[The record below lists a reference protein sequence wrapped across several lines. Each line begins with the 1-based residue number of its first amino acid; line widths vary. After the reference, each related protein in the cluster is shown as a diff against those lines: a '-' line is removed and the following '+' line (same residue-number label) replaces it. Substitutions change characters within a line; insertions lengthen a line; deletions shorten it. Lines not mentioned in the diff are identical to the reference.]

1 MPASPESKIAPT
13 PNFRAAQ
20 RWNAVWVVPIVAAL
34 VGIWMIWQHVR
45 SHGPV
50 VSVSFETADGIVAGK
65 TEVRCRSVRI
75 GFVKSVDL
83 SGDLNSV
90 TVRLQMD
97 PDTRNLMPEGSR
109 FWVVRPRVSGTD
121 ISGLGTLL
129 TGAYIELDP
138 GNGPEGSLDFV
149 GLESPPATISS
160 IPGLRLRLN
169 ADQAASLVAGSPI
182 YYRGFEIGRIEGKS
196 LDPAGRRVV
205 YNAFIRQEYSGL
217 IRRNTRFWNTSGID
231 VTAGVDGFKLR
242 TPSFQAM
249 FTGGVSCSVPGGLEP
264 GDLAVDSSA
273 FRLYPGENEAM
284 NTPFDPN
291 LRMLLLFDH
300 SVRGLKQGA
309 PVEFRGM
316 PIGRVADISFQYL
329 KGGGDMRVP
338 VLVEI
343 DTRLLLV
350 ERTDRDDE
358 ADENYLKQAVAEGL
372 RASLKTASLITGA
385 LYVDLDYYMDATG
398 AEITRI
404 GEFPVMPTI
413 SSGFA
418 QLESKLTSILDRLD
432 SLPIDE
438 MVAKFTTAAD
448 ETSTTVAQARQV
460 FAEVEATS
468 AALRATLEKQSF
480 QELPEELTKT
490 MEKLQ
495 TSIASLGP
503 EGAVQG
509 DLLRTLEEMRAAL
522 RAMTT
527 LTNSIEE
534 KPNSLIFGR
543 ESSGNPVPRAPRGR

>member
-1 MPASPESKIAPT
+1 MPSTPEPPSPPPPT
-13 PNFRAAQ
+13 FRAAQ
-20 RWNAVWVVPIVAAL
+20 RWNVVWVVPVVAAL
-34 VGIWMIWQHVR
+34 VGMWMIWQHVR

-50 VSVSFETADGIVAGK
+50 ASVSFETADGILAGK
-65 TEVRCRSVRI
+65 TEVRCRSVRV

-83 SGDLNSV
+83 AADLNSV
-90 TVRLQMD
+90 MVRLQMD
-97 PDTRNLMPEGSR
+97 PDTRNLLTEGSR

-138 GNGPEGSLDFV
+138 GNGPEGALDFV

-160 IPGLRLRLN
+160 IPGLRLRLH

-182 YYRGFEIGRIEGKS
+182 YYRGFEIGRIEGKT
-196 LDPAGRRVV
+196 LDPAGRRIV
-205 YNAFIRQEYSGL
+205 YNAFIREEYSDL
-217 IRRNTRFWNTSGID
+217 IRKNTRFWNTSGID
-231 VTAGVDGFKLR
+231 VTAGVDGFKVR

-249 FTGGVSCSVPGGLEP
+249 FTGGVSCAVPGGMEP
-264 GDLAVDSSA
+264 GVLAKDGAA
-273 FRLYPGENEAM
+273 FNLYVGENEAM

-291 LRMLLLFDH
+291 MRMLLLFDH
-300 SVRGLKQGA
+300 SVRGLKLGA

-329 KGGGDMRVP
+329 KGDGDMRVP

-350 ERTDRDDE
+350 DRTDRDDE
-358 ADENYLKQAVAEGL
+358 ADVEYLEQAVSDGL

-385 LYVDLDYYMDATG
+385 LYVDLDYYTDA
-398 AEITRI
+398 AEVEIAQVAD
-404 GEFPVMPTI
+404 FPVMPTI

-418 QLESKLTSILDRLD
+418 QLESKLSSILDKIE
-432 SLPIDE
+432 SLPMDE
-438 MVAKFTTAAD
+438 MVAKFTIAAD
-448 ETSTTVAQARQV
+448 ETATTVTEARE
-460 FAEVEATS
+460 ALREVEATS
-468 AALRATLEKQSF
+468 AALRVMLENPSL
-480 QELPEELTKT
+480 QELPDDLANT

-495 TSIASLGP
+495 TSITSLGP
-503 EGAVQG
+503 DGAVQG
-509 DLLRTLEEMRAAL
+509 DLLRTLDEMRAAL
-522 RAMTT
+522 RSMTQ

-543 ESSGNPVPRAPRGR
+543 ESSGNPVPRAPR

>member
-1 MPASPESKIAPT
+1 MPSNPESNSPPAPT
-13 PNFRAAQ
+13 FRAAQ
-20 RWNAVWVVPIVAAL
+20 RWNVVWVVPIIAAL
-34 VGIWMIWQHVR
+34 VGMWMIWQHVR

-50 VSVSFETADGIVAGK
+50 ANVSFETADGILAGK
-65 TEVRCRSVRI
+65 TEVRCRSVRV

-83 SGDLNSV
+83 SDDLNSV

-97 PDTRNLMPEGSR
+97 PDTQNLMPEGSR

-138 GNGPEGSLDFV
+138 GNGREGSLDFV

-196 LDPAGRRVV
+196 LDPQGRRVV
-205 YNAFIRQEYSGL
+205 YNAFIREEYSGL
-217 IRRNTRFWNTSGID
+217 IRKNTRFWNTSGID
-231 VTAGVDGFKLR
+231 VTAGVDGFKVR

-249 FTGGVSCSVPGGLEP
+249 FTGGVSCAVPGGLEP
-264 GDLAVDSSA
+264 GEPAVGESA
-273 FRLYPGENEAM
+273 FKLHPGENEAM

-300 SVRGLKQGA
+300 SVRGLNPGA

-329 KGGGDMRVP
+329 KGISDMRVP

-350 ERTDRDDE
+350 DRTGRDDK
-358 ADENYLKQAVAEGL
+358 ADEDYLNQAVSEGL

-385 LYVDLDYYMDATG
+385 LYVDLDYYPDALG
-398 AEITRI
+398 IGITRI
-404 GEFPVMPTI
+404 GEHPVMPTI

-418 QLESKLTSILDRLD
+418 QLESKLTAILDKIEN
-432 SLPIDE
+432 LPIDE
-438 MVAKFTTAAD
+438 MLEKFTTAAD
-448 ETSTTVAQARQV
+448 ETATTVAEAREV
-460 FAEVEATS
+460 LREVEATS
-468 AALRATLEKQSF
+468 AALRATLENPSF
-480 QELPEELTKT
+480 QELPDDLSAT
-490 MEKLQ
+490 MDKLQ

-509 DLLRTLEEMRAAL
+509 DLLRTLDEMRAAL
-522 RAMTT
+522 RSMSQ
-527 LTNSIEE
+527 LTNSLEE

-543 ESSGNPVPRAPRGR
+543 ESSGNPIPRAPRRR

>member
-1 MPASPESKIAPT
+1 MPATPDSNTPPP

-20 RWNAVWVVPIVAAL
+20 RWNVVWVVPIIAVL
-34 VGIWMIWQHVR
+34 VGMWMIWQHVR

-50 VSVSFETADGIVAGK
+50 VNVSFETADGIVAGK
-65 TEVRCRSVRI
+65 TEVRCRSVRV

-83 SGDLNSV
+83 SDDLNSV

-97 PDTRNLMPEGSR
+97 PDTRQLLPEGSR

-149 GLESPPATISS
+149 GLEMPPATISS

-169 ADQAASLVAGSPI
+169 ADQAASLVAGSPV

-196 LDPAGRRVV
+196 LDPEGRRVV

-217 IRRNTRFWNTSGID
+217 IRKNTRFWNTSGID
-231 VTAGVDGFKLR
+231 VTAGVDGFKVR

-249 FTGGVSCSVPGGLEP
+249 FSGGVSCAVPGGLEP
-264 GDLAVDSSA
+264 GDLAADGSG
-273 FRLYPGENEAM
+273 FRLYPGENDAM

-329 KGGGDMRVP
+329 KGAGDMRVP

-350 ERTDRDDE
+350 DRTDRSDE
-358 ADENYLKQAVAEGL
+358 ENEAYLKLAISEGL

-385 LYVDLDYYMDATG
+385 LYVDLDYYTDA
-398 AEITRI
+398 AASEATRI
-404 GEFPVMPTI
+404 GDFPVMPTI
-413 SSGFA
+413 SSGLA
-418 QLESKLTSILDRLD
+418 QLESRLTSILEKIDN
-432 SLPIDE
+432 LPIEE
-438 MVAKFTTAAD
+438 MLAKFTTAAD
-448 ETSTTVAQARQV
+448 ETAVTVAQAREV
-460 FAEVEATS
+460 FQEVEAAST
-468 AALRATLEKQSF
+468 ALRVTLEKPSF
-480 QELPEELTKT
+480 QELPDELTKT
-490 MEKLQ
+490 MEQLQ
-495 TSIASLGP
+495 VSIASLGP

-509 DLLRTLEEMRAAL
+509 DLLRTLDEMRAAL
-522 RAMTT
+522 RSMTQ
-527 LTNSIEE
+527 LTNSLDE

-543 ESSGNPVPRAPRGR
+543 ESTGNPVPRAPR

>member
-1 MPASPESKIAPT
+1 MPAKPEPQSPPP
-13 PNFRAAQ
+13 PNFRVAQ
-20 RWNAVWVVPIVAAL
+20 RWNAVWVVPVVAVL
-34 VGIWMIWQHVR
+34 VGMWMIWQHVR

-50 VSVSFETADGIVAGK
+50 ATVSFETADGIVAGK
-65 TEVRCRSVRI
+65 TEVRCRSVRV

-83 SGDLNSV
+83 ADDLNSV
-90 TVRLQMD
+90 KISLQMD
-97 PDTRNLMPEGSR
+97 PDTRQLLTEGSR

-121 ISGLGTLL
+121 VSGLGTLL

-138 GNGPEGSLDFV
+138 GTGPEGSLDFV
-149 GLESPPATISS
+149 GLETPPATISS

-169 ADQAASLVAGSPI
+169 ADQAASLVAGSPV

-196 LDPAGRRVV
+196 LDPRGRRVV
-205 YNAFIRQEYSGL
+205 YNAFIREEYSGL
-217 IRRNTRFWNTSGID
+217 IRKNTRFWNTSGID
-231 VTAGVDGFKLR
+231 VTAGVDGFKVR

-249 FTGGVSCSVPGGLEP
+249 FTGGVSCAVPGELEP
-264 GDLAVDSSA
+264 GDLAEDGSA

-284 NTPFDPN
+284 NTPFEPN

-316 PIGRVADISFQYL
+316 PIGQVADISFHYIQ
-329 KGGGDMRVP
+329 GEADMRVP

-350 ERTDRDDE
+350 DRAGRDNKADE
-358 ADENYLKQAVAEGL
+358 AYLNHAIGEGL

-385 LYVDLDYYMDATG
+385 LYVDLDYYADAEPADLAT
-398 AEITRI
+398 I
-404 GEFPVMPTI
+404 GDLPVMPTVAT
-413 SSGFA
+413 SFA
-418 QLESKLTSILDRLD
+418 QLETKLTSILDKID
-432 SLPIDE
+432 GLPIDD
-438 MVAKFTTAAD
+438 MVGKFIAVADQTA
-448 ETSTTVAQARQV
+448 ETAAQAREV
-460 FAEVEATS
+460 FKEVEHAS
-468 AALRATLEKQSF
+468 AALRATLEKPSF
-480 QELPEELTKT
+480 QELPDELAKT

-509 DLLRTLEEMRAAL
+509 DLLRTLDEMRAAL
-522 RAMTT
+522 RSMTS
-527 LTNSIEE
+527 LTNALEE

-543 ESSGNPVPRAPRGR
+543 ESGNPVPRAPR

>member
-1 MPASPESKIAPT
+1 MEATPDPDLAPT
-13 PNFRAAQ
+13 PTFHAAQ
-20 RWNAVWVVPIVAAL
+20 RWNAVWVVPIIALL

-50 VSVSFETADGIVAGK
+50 ANVSFETADGIVAGK
-65 TEVRCRSVRI
+65 TEVRCRSVRV

-83 SGDLNSV
+83 SHDLNSV

-97 PDTRNLMPEGSR
+97 PETRQLLTEGSR

-138 GNGPEGSLDFV
+138 GTGPEGSLDFV
-149 GLESPPATISS
+149 GLEVPPATISS

-169 ADQAASLVAGSPI
+169 ADQAASLVAGSPV
-182 YYRGFEIGRIEGKS
+182 YYRGFEIGRIEGKT
-196 LDPAGRRVV
+196 LDPEGRRVV
-205 YNAFIRQEYSGL
+205 YNAFIREEYSGL

-231 VTAGVDGFKLR
+231 VTAGVDGFKVR

-249 FTGGVSCSVPGGLEP
+249 FTGGVSCAVPGELEP
-264 GDLAVDSSA
+264 GELASDGSA

-300 SVRGLKQGA
+300 SVRGLKPGA

-350 ERTDRDDE
+350 DRTDRSDE
-358 ADENYLKQAVAEGL
+358 ADEKYLEDAVTEGL

-385 LYVDLDYYMDATG
+385 LYVDLDYYADA
-398 AEITRI
+398 APMKIAKI
-404 GEFPVMPTI
+404 GDYPVMPTI
-413 SSGFA
+413 SSGLA
-418 QLESKLTSILDRLD
+418 QLESKLTSILEKIDG
-432 SLPIDE
+432 LPLDE
-438 MVAKFTTAAD
+438 MVAKFNIAAD
-448 ETSTTVAQARQV
+448 ETATTVAEAREVFQEIQA
-460 FAEVEATS
+460 AS
-468 AALRATLEKQSF
+468 AVLRATLEKPSF
-480 QELPEELTKT
+480 QELPDDLART

-503 EGAVQG
+503 DGAVQG
-509 DLLRTLEEMRAAL
+509 DLLRTLDEMRAAL
-522 RAMTT
+522 RSMTT
-527 LTNSIEE
+527 LTNSLDE

-543 ESSGNPVPRAPRGR
+543 ESSGNPVPRAPR

>member
-1 MPASPESKIAPT
+1 M
-13 PNFRAAQ
+13 
-20 RWNAVWVVPIVAAL
+20 VWVVPVVAAL
-34 VGIWMIWQHVR
+34 VGVWMIWQHVR

-50 VSVSFETADGIVAGK
+50 ASVSFETADGILAGK
-65 TEVRCRSVRI
+65 TEVRCRSVRV

-83 SGDLNSV
+83 AADLNSV

-97 PDTRNLMPEGSR
+97 PDTRNLLTEGSR

-138 GNGPEGSLDFV
+138 GNGPEGALDFV

-160 IPGLRLRLN
+160 IPGLRLRLH

-182 YYRGFEIGRIEGKS
+182 YYRGFEIGRIEGKT
-196 LDPAGRRVV
+196 LDPAGRRIV
-205 YNAFIRQEYSGL
+205 YNAFVREEYSEL
-217 IRRNTRFWNTSGID
+217 IRKNTRFWNTSGID
-231 VTAGVDGFKLR
+231 VTAGVDGFKVR

-249 FTGGVSCSVPGGLEP
+249 FTGGVSCAVPGGMEP
-264 GDLAVDSSA
+264 GVLANDGA
-273 FRLYPGENEAM
+273 TFNLYVGENEAM

-291 LRMLLLFDH
+291 MRMLLLFDH

-329 KGGGDMRVP
+329 KGDGDMRVP

-350 ERTDRDDE
+350 DRTDRDDE
-358 ADENYLKQAVAEGL
+358 ADVEYLEQAVSDGL

-385 LYVDLDYYMDATG
+385 LYVDLDYYADAV
-398 AEITRI
+398 EIEVTHVAD
-404 GEFPVMPTI
+404 FPVMPTI

-418 QLESKLTSILDRLD
+418 QLESKLSLILDKIE
-432 SLPIDE
+432 SLPLDE
-438 MVAKFTTAAD
+438 MVVKFTVAAD
-448 ETSTTVAQARQV
+448 ETATTVAEARETLR
-460 FAEVEATS
+460 EVEASS
-468 AALRATLEKQSF
+468 AMLRAMLEKPSIQ
-480 QELPEELTKT
+480 QLPDDLADT
-490 MEKLQ
+490 MIKLQ
-495 TSIASLGP
+495 NSIASLGP

-509 DLLRTLEEMRAAL
+509 DLLRTLDEMRAAL
-522 RAMTT
+522 RSMTQ
-527 LTNSIEE
+527 LANSIEE

-543 ESSGNPVPRAPRGR
+543 ESSGNPVPRAPR

>member
-1 MPASPESKIAPT
+1 MPAPTESQAP
-13 PNFRAAQ
+13 PPPAFRAAQ
-20 RWNAVWVVPIVAAL
+20 RWNVVWVIPIIAVL
-34 VGIWMIWQHVR
+34 VGMWMIWQHVR

-50 VSVSFETADGIVAGK
+50 VSVSFETADGIIAGK
-65 TEVRCRSVRI
+65 TEVRCRSVRV

-83 SGDLNSV
+83 SDDLNSV

-97 PDTRNLMPEGSR
+97 PDTRNLLPEGSR

-138 GNGPEGSLDFV
+138 GTGQESSLVFE

-169 ADQAASLVAGSPI
+169 ADQAASLVAGSPV

-196 LDPAGRRVV
+196 LDPQGRRVV
-205 YNAFIRQEYSGL
+205 YNAFIREEYSGL
-217 IRRNTRFWNTSGID
+217 IRKNTRFWNTSGID
-231 VTAGVDGFKLR
+231 VTAGVDGFKVR
-242 TPSFQAM
+242 TPSFQSM
-249 FTGGVSCSVPGGLEP
+249 FSGGVSCAVPGGLEP
-264 GDLAVDSSA
+264 GELAADGSG

-284 NTPFDPN
+284 NTPFEPN

-316 PIGRVADISFQYL
+316 PIGRVADISFQYI

-350 ERTDRDDE
+350 DRTDRDDE
-358 ADENYLKQAVAEGL
+358 SDEAYLNQAVAEGL

-385 LYVDLDYYMDATG
+385 LYVDLDYYTDI
-398 AEITRI
+398 AEDEVALM
-404 GEFPVMPTI
+404 GELPVMPTI
-413 SSGFA
+413 SSGLA
-418 QLESKLTSILDRLD
+418 QLESRLTSILEKIDA
-432 SLPIDE
+432 LPIDE
-438 MVAKFTTAAD
+438 LVERFAVAAD
-448 ETSTTVAQARQV
+448 ETAATVAQAREV
-460 FAEVEATS
+460 FEEMQS
-468 AALRATLEKQSF
+468 ASAVLRATLEKPSF
-480 QELPEELTKT
+480 QSLPDDLAQT
-490 MEKLQ
+490 MENLQ
-495 TSIASLGP
+495 TSIGSLGP

-509 DLLRTLEEMRAAL
+509 DILRTLDEMRAAL
-522 RAMTT
+522 RSMTN
-527 LTNSIEE
+527 LTNSLEE

-543 ESSGNPVPRAPRGR
+543 ESSGNPVPRAPR